1 MFERKIYN
9 SETNEVIAIV
19 KMDVN
24 DESKWQMAASAYEFG
39 ILKEDAAWVEG

>member
-1 MFERKIYN
+1 MWERQIYN
-9 SETNEVIAIV
+9 SKTNEVVAIV

-39 ILKEDAAWVEG
+39 TLKEEAKEVE